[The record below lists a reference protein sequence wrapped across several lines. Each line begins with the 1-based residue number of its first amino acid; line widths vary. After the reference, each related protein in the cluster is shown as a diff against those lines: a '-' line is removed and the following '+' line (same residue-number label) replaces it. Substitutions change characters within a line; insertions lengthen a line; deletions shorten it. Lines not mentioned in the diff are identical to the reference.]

1 MLRKLLKENTL
12 VRVSRYLSAYSSFF
26 ICFPISLK
34 MVRATKS
41 VVASTT
47 PSVSTENV
55 VSIEIKKARVTK
67 SVSKKA
73 ETPVVE
79 TTVAPVATEA
89 KKEKKTRVS
98 KAAKTEVTEKVEVAK
113 TEAPITDAPTTDAA
127 VTDATSENAL
137 QNMIREQGQNIQT
150 QINALVA
157 LKNNHKL
164 IEKQVAREIKN
175 SQKAQLKKKKRTSKS
190 SVNPSSFQK
199 ATDISNEIAKFIG
212 VEVGT
217 KMSRTDVN
225 GKIHEYVITNNLR
238 DAKDR
243 RIIYPDEKLSALL
256 RIPADTKLGYFN
268 IQSYLSGHFA
278 TRHRAPLYA

>member
-1 MLRKLLKENTL
+1 
-12 VRVSRYLSAYSSFF
+12 
-26 ICFPISLK
+26 
-34 MVRATKS
+34 MVRAAKS
-41 VVASTT
+41 VAAPVATESVAPVEVKKTRA
-47 PSVSTENV
+47 PS
-55 VSIEIKKARVTK
+55 KAA
-67 SVSKKA
+67 SKKT
-73 ETPVVE
+73 ETPVVD
-79 TTVAPVATEA
+79 TPVAPVATEA
-89 KKEKKTRVS
+89 KKEKKARATKP
-98 KAAKTEVTEKVEVAK
+98 KADVADKVDVAK
-113 TEAPITDAPTTDAA
+113 TEAPVASTDAVVSDAA
-127 VTDATSENAL
+127 SENAL
-137 QNMIREQGQNIQT
+137 QTMIREQGQNIQT

-190 SVNPSSFQK
+190 SANPSSFQK
-199 ATDISNEIAKFIG
+199 ATDISSEIAKFIG

-217 KMSRTDVN
+217 KMSRTEVN
-225 GKIHEYVITNNLR
+225 GKIHDYVISHNLR
-238 DAKDR
+238 DPKDR

>member
-1 MLRKLLKENTL
+1 
-12 VRVSRYLSAYSSFF
+12 
-26 ICFPISLK
+26 

-41 VVASTT
+41 VAAPVAA
-47 PSVSTENV
+47 ENMV
-55 VSIEIKKARVTK
+55 PVEAKKSRASK
-67 SVSKKA
+67 PASKKT

-79 TTVAPVATEA
+79 TPATPAPVAAEA
-89 KKEKKTRVS
+89 KKEKKARASKPKAEVS
-98 KAAKTEVTEKVEVAK
+98 EKVEVAK
-113 TEAPITDAPTTDAA
+113 TEAPVAPANTDATTDA
-127 VTDATSENAL
+127 VSENAL
-137 QNMIREQGQNIQT
+137 QTMIREQGQNIQT

-175 SQKAQLKKKKRTSKS
+175 SQKAQLKKKKRTTKS

-199 ATDISNEIAKFIG
+199 ATDISSEIAKFIG
-212 VEVGT
+212 VDVGT

-225 GKIHEYVITNNLR
+225 GKIHEYVISHNLR
-238 DAKDR
+238 DPKDR

>member
-1 MLRKLLKENTL
+1 
-12 VRVSRYLSAYSSFF
+12 
-26 ICFPISLK
+26 

-41 VVASTT
+41 VTASTT
-47 PSVSTENV
+47 ENV
-55 VSIEIKKARVTK
+55 TPVDAKKVRA
-67 SVSKKA
+67 SKPKA
-73 ETPVVE
+73 EKAEVVAKVETPVVTE
-79 TTVAPVATEA
+79 APVDA
-89 KKEKKTRVS
+89 KKEKKVRAS
-98 KAAKTEVTEKVEVAK
+98 KPKAEKAETAKVETPAPAAV
-113 TEAPITDAPTTDAA
+113 EAPATTTDA
-127 VTDATSENAL
+127 VNENAL
-137 QNMIREQGQNIQT
+137 QTMIREQGQSIQT
-150 QINALVA
+150 QLNSLIA

-175 SQKAQLKKKKRTSKS
+175 SQKAQLKKKRVSNS
-190 SVNPSSFQK
+190 SANPSSFQK
-199 ATDISNEIAKFIG
+199 ATDISSEIAKFIG

-225 GKIHEYVITNNLR
+225 SKIHEYVISHNLR

>member
-1 MLRKLLKENTL
+1 
-12 VRVSRYLSAYSSFF
+12 
-26 ICFPISLK
+26 
-34 MVRATKS
+34 MVRAAKS
-41 VVASTT
+41 VAAPVATESVAPVEVKKTRA
-47 PSVSTENV
+47 PS
-55 VSIEIKKARVTK
+55 KAA
-67 SVSKKA
+67 SKKT

-79 TTVAPVATEA
+79 TPAAPVATEA
-89 KKEKKTRVS
+89 KKEKKARATKP
-98 KAAKTEVTEKVEVAK
+98 KADVADKVEVAK
-113 TEAPITDAPTTDAA
+113 TEAPVASTDAVASDAA
-127 VTDATSENAL
+127 SENAL
-137 QNMIREQGQNIQT
+137 QTMIREQGQNIQT

-190 SVNPSSFQK
+190 SANPSSFQK
-199 ATDISNEIAKFIG
+199 ATDISSEIAKFIG

-217 KMSRTDVN
+217 KMSRTEVN
-225 GKIHEYVITNNLR
+225 GKIHDYVISHNLR
-238 DAKDR
+238 DPKDR

>member
-1 MLRKLLKENTL
+1 
-12 VRVSRYLSAYSSFF
+12 
-26 ICFPISLK
+26 
-34 MVRATKS
+34 MVRAAKS
-41 VVASTT
+41 VAATT
-47 PSVSTENV
+47 VPSIDTV
-55 VSIEIKKARVTK
+55 VPVELKKARATK
-67 SVSKKA
+67 PSVSKKT

-79 TTVAPVATEA
+79 TPVATDA
-89 KKEKKTRVS
+89 KKEKKARVS
-98 KAAKTEVTEKVEVAK
+98 KPKVEKAVDVVKTETPVTPVA
-113 TEAPITDAPTTDAA
+113 AA
-127 VTDATSENAL
+127 DVNVTDAVNENAL
-137 QNMIREQGQNIQT
+137 QTMIREQGQSIQT
-150 QINALVA
+150 QLNALIA

-175 SQKAQLKKKKRTSKS
+175 SQKAQLKKKKRASNS
-190 SVNPSSFQK
+190 ASNPSSFQK
-199 ATDISNEIAKFIG
+199 ATDISSEIAKFIG

-225 GKIHEYVITNNLR
+225 NKIHEYVISNNLR

>member
-1 MLRKLLKENTL
+1 
-12 VRVSRYLSAYSSFF
+12 
-26 ICFPISLK
+26 
-34 MVRATKS
+34 
-41 VVASTT
+41 
-47 PSVSTENV
+47 
-55 VSIEIKKARVTK
+55 
-67 SVSKKA
+67 
-73 ETPVVE
+73 
-79 TTVAPVATEA
+79 
-89 KKEKKTRVS
+89 
-98 KAAKTEVTEKVEVAK
+98 
-113 TEAPITDAPTTDAA
+113 
-127 VTDATSENAL
+127 
-137 QNMIREQGQNIQT
+137 MIREQGQNIQT

-190 SVNPSSFQK
+190 SANPSSFQK
-199 ATDISNEIAKFIG
+199 ATEISSEIAKFIG

-225 GKIHEYVITNNLR
+225 GKIHDYVISHNLR

-243 RIIYPDEKLSALL
+243 RIIYPDAQLSALL

-278 TRHRAPLYA
+278 TRHRAPVYA